1 MQMFGGRW
9 DGVNGIVQISQAR
22 WTNNA
27 NVVVQSATLE
37 CVQFAA
43 NGAVLTQQE
52 TTLNGPVQPQATSSY
67 GAFQMGSMA
76 PNLAKVNCGIVGVT
90 PAGQ

>member
-1 MQMFGGRW
+1 MFGGRW
-9 DGVNGIVQISQAR
+9 DGVNGGIQISQAR

-52 TTLNGPVQPQATSSY
+52 TTLNGPVQPQATSNY

-76 PNLAKVNCGIVGVT
+76 PNLAKVTCGIVGVT